1 MPMRT
6 SVEKWLY
13 RLAVLVALSE
23 LALVVGSWLVA
34 SAEPD
39 LAMRSLLS
47 PSGVRWYFG
56 NYVDRIATPLL
67 VYIILCAVAWGC
79 MRQSK
84 LMSVLITYLS
94 PRRRQLTTHQMF
106 ALCTSVV
113 VLALEVA
120 TLAVLT
126 LLPHAI
132 LLSVTG
138 SLWPSS
144 FSRSVVPAV
153 AFMLASTNVVFAV
166 SSGQI
171 RSVTQLG
178 RMITSEAPV
187 LLPLLL
193 LYCLA
198 ADFAGCLRYVFG

>member
-34 SAEPD
+34 SAEPG

-47 PSGVRWYFG
+47 PAGVRWYFG
-56 NYVDRIATPLL
+56 FYVDRIATPLL
-67 VYIILCAVAWGC
+67 VYIILFAMAWGC
-79 MRQSK
+79 VRQSK
-84 LMSVLITYLS
+84 LTDVLLTYLS
-94 PRRRQLTTHQMF
+94 PRRRQLNTHQVF
-106 ALCTSVV
+106 ALCTSLVV
-113 VLALEVA
+113 FALELA
-120 TLAVLT
+120 TMAVLT

-144 FSRSVVPAV
+144 FSYSVVPAV
-153 AFMLASTNVVFAV
+153 AFMLASTNVVYAV
-166 SSGQI
+166 LSGQI

-178 RMITSEAPV
+178 RMLTSEAPV

-198 ADFAGCLRYVFG
+198 ADLAGCLGYVFG